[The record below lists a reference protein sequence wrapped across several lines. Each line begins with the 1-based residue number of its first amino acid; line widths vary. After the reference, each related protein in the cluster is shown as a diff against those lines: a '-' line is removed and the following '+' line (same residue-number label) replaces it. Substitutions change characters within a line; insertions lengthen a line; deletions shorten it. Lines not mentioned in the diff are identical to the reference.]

1 LSNVGREMGLAWLCP
16 SFLFDVLEAV
26 GFLLPAFPPTLPAR
40 LLILAGYATAHLAG
54 LQYRYAAFK
63 RRCLA
68 ETNHSHLP

>member
-1 LSNVGREMGLAWLCP
+1 
-16 SFLFDVLEAV
+16 VLEAV

-68 ETNHSHLP
+68 ETNHRHLP